1 MITYDIMIM
10 YSRGV
15 RNKIKKGRYLIM
27 KNVKLD
33 RFEKAFLTTVDDFAI
48 PQVAGSLLLT
58 PQEQAKFEASFDFA
72 DVTDSYVIVYPFAVI
87 KTSNNTFGVFVA
99 PTGEIPCKF
108 IHNIYFVTAGT
119 VEFCCK
125 WINDRLSNASV
136 KIFEQKNIAEISL
149 DCCESPVA
157 VEYEETYSILS
168 TIQNE
173 TYIYFINLL
182 GYKVRFESPSSI
194 KTYNLINTAIST
206 FNSEDEQ
213 TRAKYLSDVL
223 TNGFDNL
230 KVKIETAHGY
240 ATYMVMVDRYNF
252 KLGKPIVYKEY
263 LDTYHFRL
271 D

>member
-1 MITYDIMIM
+1 
-10 YSRGV
+10 
-15 RNKIKKGRYLIM
+15 M
-27 KNVKLD
+27 KNVKLN
-33 RFEKAFLTTVDDFAI
+33 RCEKAILNTIYGGFA
-48 PQVAGSLLLT
+48 PQAAGSILLT
-58 PQEQAKFEASFDFA
+58 PQEQAKFEASFDFD

-87 KTSNNTFGVFVA
+87 KISNNTFGVFVA

-108 IHNIYFVTAGT
+108 IHNIHFVAGGS
-119 VEFCCK
+119 VEYCCE
-125 WINDRLSNASV
+125 WINDQLSKASV

-149 DCCESPVA
+149 ICSEEPIST
-157 VEYEETYSILS
+157 EYEETYSILS

-173 TYIYFINLL
+173 TYIYFINIL

-206 FNSEDEQ
+206 FNSKDEQ

-223 TNGFDNL
+223 TNGIDNL